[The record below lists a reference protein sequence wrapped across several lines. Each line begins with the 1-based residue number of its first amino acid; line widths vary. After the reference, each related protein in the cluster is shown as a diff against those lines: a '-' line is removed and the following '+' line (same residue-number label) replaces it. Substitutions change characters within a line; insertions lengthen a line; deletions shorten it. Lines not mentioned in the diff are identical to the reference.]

1 MIEAG
6 DKGYSI
12 TKSDSLLTLRT
23 VHFAVDTGSVLHSG
37 IYNREFA
44 SVLTSLAVA
53 GFVYMVLVMN
63 IKKPLVPHIAFIL
76 VLIACFPFFRRFI
89 FKERYMET
97 VFDGSKGT
105 AEICVTGI
113 MRRKMDSVPLRDIV
127 NVIIE
132 SRKKEIENPDGVH
145 FVEKIS
151 LQHGMAIPGFG
162 EEKVFFLLKLI
173 LADGTD
179 RVIYVDRVMHYVLSA
194 YDEIKEFLK
203 I

>member
-1 MIEAG
+1 MTGAG

-12 TKSDSLLTLRT
+12 TKSDRLLTIRT
-23 VHFAVDTGSVLHSG
+23 ARFSADTGSVLHSG

-44 SVLTSLAVA
+44 SVLASLAVA
-53 GFVYMVLVMN
+53 GFVYVVVVMN
-63 IKKPLVPHIAFIL
+63 FKKTLVPHIAFVVIF
-76 VLIACFPFFRRFI
+76 VACFPFFRRFI

-97 VFDGSKGT
+97 VFDCSKAK
-105 AEICVTGI
+105 AEIYVAGL
-113 MRRKMDSVPLRDIV
+113 MRRKTASIPLRDIV
-127 NVIIE
+127 NVMIE
-132 SRKKEIENPDGVH
+132 PRKKEIENPDGVQ

-162 EEKVFFLLKLI
+162 EERLFFLLKLM

-179 RVIYVDRVMHYVLSA
+179 RVIYADVNMQDVIEAHG
-194 YDEIKEFLK
+194 EIKDFLK